1 MYAVVNFQ
9 NLKGVHL
16 KKSFEEELVEVE
28 NGKWKC
34 PHILYVKPS
43 NEGFIIPLI
52 SFSGLLASSYQKFCT
67 ALSEYPSYI
76 RCAWKKKTTEKKP
89 FKSSWWP
96 EQNICEL

>member
-1 MYAVVNFQ
+1 MYTVVNFQ
-9 NLKGVHL
+9 NLKVVHL

-52 SFSGLLASSYQKFCT
+52 SFSGLLASSFQKFCRV
-67 ALSEYPSYI
+67 LSEYPSDYI
-76 RCAWKKKTTEKKP
+76 RCA
-89 FKSSWWP
+89 
-96 EQNICEL
+96 